1 MRQNLGMV
9 DQDTG
14 ELLPG
19 GVLVYVQHR
28 AKIKEGWFMGFQ
40 AGFLELAKDEQLRGQ
55 PLVVLLALFAKLDF
69 ENFIAVSQA
78 DLARE
83 LNLGRNRVSEAMSRL
98 KARGVILSGPKVGTA
113 QTYRLNP
120 GYAWKG
126 NVKNLHQA
134 RRAHL
139 NLVRTSC

>member
-1 MRQNLGMV
+1 
-9 DQDTG
+9 
-14 ELLPG
+14 
-19 GVLVYVQHR
+19 
-28 AKIKEGWFMGFQ
+28 MGFQ

-83 LNLGRNRVSEAMSRL
+83 LNLGRNRVSEAMARL
-98 KARGVILSGPKVGTA
+98 KLRGVILAGPKVGTA

-134 RRAHL
+134 RREHL
-139 NLVRTSC
+139 SLVTTSTSKRR

>member
-40 AGFLELAKDEQLRGQ
+40 AGFLELAKDEALRGQ

-69 ENFIAVSQA
+69 ENFIAISQA

-83 LNLGRNRVSEAMSRL
+83 LNLGRNRVSEAMARL
-98 KARGVILSGPKVGTA
+98 KARGVILVGPKVGTA

-134 RRAHL
+134 RREHL